1 MMRRLTITA
10 FGIFLMVVG
19 IVLLFGS
26 GSPRPEVRLE
36 RGGIGSSDAEDPTK
50 D

>member
-1 MMRRLTITA
+1 MRRLAIIA

-26 GSPRPEVRLE
+26 GSPRPEVYPE
-36 RGGIGSSDAEDPTK
+36 RVGIGSSDAEDPTR